1 MTFREFLD
9 RKWGDF
15 VSEAG
20 RPPTPEEYASL
31 HKTAETE
38 WDEIEKQRRER
49 RLAEMEQLSERLL
62 EFASNMEA
70 CAHTDD
76 LDGCHEALK
85 QVGIVI
91 MKHFTTKERQE
102 IMENFNAARPRTSN
116 SSGLGYKTPERIA
129 EEDPNVLQSSSS
141 LYGLIKR
148 KRNSSADRG
157 KYAGEICLSTR
168 HGWRPIVVPGGAEA
182 FLRKIGI
189 WYKYGDELTLST
201 TRVPFQVEDR
211 ERFQADW
218 ERLEDGTRSLVK
230 FLDTETGSVVWSK
243 DPDVLSIV

>member
-1 MTFREFLD
+1 MTFSDFFD
-9 RKWGDF
+9 RKWDDF

-20 RPPTPEEYASL
+20 RPPTPEEYNDL
-31 HKTAETE
+31 HKSAENEWNLIETE
-38 WDEIEKQRRER
+38 RRER

-62 EFASNMEA
+62 EFAIDMEA
-70 CAHTDD
+70 FANADD

-91 MKHFTTKERQE
+91 MQQITTKERQE
-102 IMENFNAARPRTSN
+102 IIESFNGARSRPSN
-116 SSGLGYKTPERIA
+116 SSGLGYKTAERIA
-129 EEDPNVLQSSSS
+129 EEDPNVLQGSSS
-141 LYGLIKR
+141 LYGFINR

-168 HGWRPIVVPGGAEA
+168 HGWRPIVVPGGVESL
-182 FLRKIGI
+182 LRKIGI
-189 WYKYGDELTLST
+189 WYKYRDEFPLST
-201 TRVPFQVEDR
+201 KRVPFQVEDR
-211 ERFQADW
+211 ERFVADW